1 MKQEGNKYSRIQ
13 YLLWLVAGSEI
24 SVLKKCPNDYNRHAN
39 IGLMIII
46 TSLFAG
52 MTAFIAGSAFEKDN
66 TTGVVI
72 FAFVWAFLIFS
83 LDRSMV
89 NSIKKDPTQSEKSIW
104 GYFAPRLVLA
114 IILSFF
120 MSIPIEH
127 IVFKEKIAFQMNE
140 NNKDN
145 WLKRQ
150 SELDS
155 GYQTTKTESA
165 LNIYTSNSEK
175 LEKELQKD
183 CKECPL
189 DEYKRPMYEANDI
202 DRNELP
208 ILANNKRRSQ
218 KAKDDYL
225 GQLRIQQLSDWNKNH
240 DYNERKS
247 KIEDREIITDK
258 TYNSLKS
265 KSKSD
270 NDLFEAKDKEVYR
283 LRKIAQT
290 ACDKWKGEKQKEK
303 ARVDA
308 LKTKYQDLKIANND
322 SIRILSDKY
331 KKKIESMQGFDTQF
345 VTLFLM
351 PDAGVQVLKWLIFLA
366 LLVIEILPTFLKLKT
381 PIGQYDWEMYKADKE
396 TEFQAIARLDKFKTE
411 SSEIENYRKD
421 EEVKMNKNL
430 IDKVVSIEERLANEM
445 LEEWEI
451 KARTQMKNNV
461 EKSQP

>member
-1 MKQEGNKYSRIQ
+1 MKQEENKYSRIQ
-13 YLLWLVAGSEI
+13 YFLWLVAGSEI

-52 MTAFIAGSAFEKDN
+52 MTAFIAGSTFEKEN
-66 TTGVVI
+66 TIGVVI
-72 FAFVWAFLIFS
+72 FAFIWAFLIFS

-89 NSIKKDPTQSEKSIW
+89 NSIKKDPTQAEKSIW

-127 IVFKEKIAFQMNE
+127 IVFSEKIAFQMNE

-150 SELDS
+150 EELNK
-155 GYQTTKTESA
+155 GYDTKKTETS
-165 LNIYTSNSEK
+165 LNIYTSNSDK
-175 LEKELQKD
+175 LDKELQKD

-189 DEYKRPMYEANDI
+189 PEYKTPIAAANQI

-208 ILANNKRRSQ
+208 VLAGNKRKTQ
-218 KAKDDYL
+218 KAVDDYFEI
-225 GQLRIQQLSDWNKNH
+225 LRKQQTNYWNQNHSFNEQIDKIAAKNVKP
-240 DYNERKS
+240 DNELRRLYNENSIAKNQFNS
-247 KIEDREIITDK
+247 KDQ
-258 TYNSLKS
+258 
-265 KSKSD
+265 
-270 NDLFEAKDKEVYR
+270 EVYR
-283 LRKIAQT
+283 LRREAQT
-290 ACDKWKGEKQKEK
+290 ACDNWKEEKRKEK
-303 ARVDA
+303 ARIDS
-308 LKTKYQDLKIANND
+308 LKTKSQDLLIANND
-322 SIRILSDKY
+322 SIRIQSDEY
-331 KKKIESMQGFDTQF
+331 KKDIESMQGFDTQF

-366 LLVIEILPTFLKLKT
+366 LLVIEILPTYLKLKT
-381 PIGQYDWEMYKADKE
+381 PIGQYDREMQ
-396 TEFQAIARLDKFKTE
+396 QAEDDTRDELKKRSLKYQATLE
-411 SSEIENYRKD
+411 EIEEYRKNK
-421 EEVKMNKNL
+421 EIEMNKNL

-451 KARTQMKNNV
+451 KARAQIKSNV
-461 EKSQP
+461 EKSQS

>member
-1 MKQEGNKYSRIQ
+1 MKQEENKYSKVQ
-13 YLLWLVAGSEI
+13 YFLWLVAGSEI

-46 TSLFAG
+46 TSMFAG
-52 MTAFIAGSAFEKDN
+52 ITAFVAGTTFEKEN

-72 FAFVWAFLIFS
+72 FALVWAFLIFS

-89 NSIKKDPTQSEKSIW
+89 NSIKKDPTQAEKSIW

-140 NNKDN
+140 NNKNN

-150 SELDS
+150 EELNK
-155 GYQTTKTESA
+155 GYDTKNTETI
-165 LNIYTSNSEK
+165 LNIYTSNSDK
-175 LEKELQKD
+175 LDKELQKD

-189 DEYKRPMYEANDI
+189 PEYKNKVATANQIDI
-202 DRNELP
+202 NELP
-208 ILANNKRRSQ
+208 ILAGNKR
-218 KAKDDYL
+218 KAQQAVEEYSKYL
-225 GQLRIQQLSDWNKNH
+225 NQIQTEYWNENHSPDQQVTKVNLQPDKKLRQL
-240 DYNERKS
+240 YNEKR
-247 KIEDREIITDK
+247 I
-258 TYNSLKS
+258 
-265 KSKSD
+265 
-270 NDLFEAKDKEVYR
+270 AKDKFVTRDQEVYR
-283 LRKIAQT
+283 LRREAQSV
-290 ACDKWKGEKQKEK
+290 CDKWKEEKRNEK
-303 ARVDA
+303 ARVDS
-308 LKTKYQDLKIANND
+308 LKTKSQDMLIANND
-322 SIRILSDKY
+322 SIRIKSEEY
-331 KKKIESMQGFDTQF
+331 KKEIESMQGFDTQF

-381 PIGQYDWEMYKADKE
+381 PIGQYDWEVYKADKE
-396 TEFQAIARLDKFKTE
+396 TEIQATARLDKFKTE

-421 EEVKMNKNL
+421 KEVKMNKNL

-445 LEEWEI
+445 LEEWEN
-451 KARTQMKNNV
+451 KARNQMKNNV
-461 EKSQP
+461 EKS